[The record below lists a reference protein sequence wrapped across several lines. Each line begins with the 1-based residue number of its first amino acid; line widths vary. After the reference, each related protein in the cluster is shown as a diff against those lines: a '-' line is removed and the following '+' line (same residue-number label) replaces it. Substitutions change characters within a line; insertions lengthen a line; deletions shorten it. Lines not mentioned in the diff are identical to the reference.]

1 MTVGAAPSRLQ
12 MPLRQALQSWT
23 LWCVV
28 KTPVPWG
35 DLEVKKR
42 LKSQEGGL
50 LTRAEIQC
58 ACECQQRKRGQHN
71 HKNNSRKATSTF
83 PGKEK

>member
-1 MTVGAAPSRLQ
+1 M
-12 MPLRQALQSWT
+12 QSWT
-23 LWCVV
+23 LWFVV

-50 LTRAEIQC
+50 LTRAEIQSVP
-58 ACECQQRKRGQHN
+58 ASANNARGDNTTQPQ
-71 HKNNSRKATSTF
+71 KQF
-83 PGKEK
+83 

>member
-58 ACECQQRKRGQHN
+58 ACEFQQRKRGQHN